1 MAGPFFS
8 VIIAT
13 YNREVLIPRAIKSLV
28 SQTETDW
35 EALVVDDGSTDDTF
49 DRIQPFLDKYC
60 NIKYTRQIHMG
71 MVSAKNTGI
80 RESEGQFITFL
91 DSDDEF
97 HPLHLESRKAI
108 LEANEEIKFLYGR
121 VKVLGNPYVPDRF
134 DPTKL
139 IHLDQCVV
147 GGNFFIE
154 RNTALE
160 LNGFNNMA
168 LGADADLFDRVKNLG
183 IHMME
188 VMLPT
193 YIYHHETRDSIT
205 NQLAAHIR

>member
-1 MAGPFFS
+1 MLQPFFS

-13 YNREVLIPRAIKSLV
+13 YNREELVIRALRSLV

-35 EALVVDDGSTDDTF
+35 EALVIDDGSTDNTF
-49 DRIQPFLDKYC
+49 ARIRPFLNKYC
-60 NIKYTRQIHMG
+60 SLKYIRQIHKG

-80 RESEGQFITFL
+80 RNSEGQFITFL

-108 LEANEEIKFLYGR
+108 IESNEEIKFLYGR
-121 VKVLGNPYVPDRF
+121 VKVIGNPYVPDRF
-134 DPTKL
+134 DTTKL

-154 RNTALE
+154 RNLALE
-160 LNGFNNMA
+160 LKGFNNLP
-168 LGADADLFDRVKNLG
+168 LGADADLFDRVKTLG

-193 YIYHHETRDSIT
+193 YIYHRETRDSIT
-205 NQLAAHIR
+205 NRLTASVW

>member
-1 MAGPFFS
+1 MDRPFFS

-13 YNREVLIPRAIKSLV
+13 YNRGNLIPRAIKSLV

-35 EALVVDDGSTDDTF
+35 EALVIDDGSTDETF
-49 DRIQPFLDKYC
+49 ARIQPFLDKYC
-60 NIKYTRQIHMG
+60 SIKYSRHIHKG
-71 MVSAKNTGI
+71 MVAAKNTGI
-80 RESEGQFITFL
+80 RNSAGQFITFL

-134 DPTKL
+134 DTSKL

-154 RNTALE
+154 RNTAFE
-160 LNGFNNMA
+160 LNGFKNIA
-168 LGADADLFDRVKNLG
+168 LGSDADLFDRVKNLG

-188 VMLPT
+188 VILPT
-193 YIYHHETRDSIT
+193 YIYHRETRDSIT
-205 NQLAAHIR
+205 NRLTVRTG